1 MTIAPERPSTVPL
14 SPTAPTSAPARPST
28 TPGRPLG
35 APLDRIDG
43 LAKVTG
49 TAPFAGDHDVPD
61 VTYAVL
67 VHAPISRGRIT
78 RIDTTA
84 ATAQPGV
91 VAVLTHLNAPV
102 LTPPPTRLNP
112 MDLSTMGVGSSI
124 PFLNTEE
131 IHVDGQ
137 PVAVVVAETIEAAER
152 AAGLVEAAY
161 ETSLLTA
168 DFQGSQALAK
178 PVRGLPAGPELS
190 GKRGDARAA
199 FAAAPVQVDLIFT
212 TPQQNHNAIEP
223 HTTTAWWEGN
233 RLTVHEGTQNL
244 DWSQKVLARAF
255 AIPAGDVHVVSP
267 FVGGAFGG
275 KSKVWAGT
283 IIACMAARVV
293 RRPVRL
299 ALSREGVYR
308 TVGGRTP
315 TRQRVALGS
324 TADGHLTALIHSSVS
339 RRGRVGG
346 GPEQIVACSLDL
358 YGADT
363 ILAEQ
368 SIVEL
373 DLMSNTAM
381 RAPGETQG
389 TYAVESAIDE
399 LAVTL
404 DLDPVDLRLR
414 NQPGEHRP
422 ISRAS
427 YSHRRLAE
435 TLERGREVFGW
446 ADRPPSG
453 SRDGKDLVGW
463 GVAAAIHPAWE
474 FPANVRLT
482 ADVTGQVRLDCAF
495 HEMGMGSATAISQ
508 VVADLLRIDPVDVV
522 IGYGASHLPT
532 GPGAGGSG
540 QTASVAGSVERAC
553 TALRRKIDAMAVKT
567 GTSAGSPIADVL
579 AAAGQPS
586 LTVQIGADNGPRA
599 MLGQARF
606 IGKLIIDSRRWM
618 KAATGAHYCEIRID
632 ADTGELRVSRWL
644 GVFDIGR
651 VVNPKLAGS
660 QLRGGI
666 VMGIGMALGEETII
680 DPRTGRIMNPSLAEY
695 HVPVHADIPRID
707 ILTLDDPDPTMP
719 LGIVGAGEVGI
730 TGVSAAVANAVRHAT
745 GRRLT
750 DLPMTLDK
758 ILG

>member
-1 MTIAPERPSTVPL
+1 
-14 SPTAPTSAPARPST
+14 
-28 TPGRPLG
+28 
-35 APLDRIDG
+35 
-43 LAKVTG
+43 
-49 TAPFAGDHDVPD
+49 
-61 VTYAVL
+61 
-67 VHAPISRGRIT
+67 
-78 RIDTTA
+78 
-84 ATAQPGV
+84 
-91 VAVLTHLNAPV
+91 
-102 LTPPPTRLNP
+102 
-112 MDLSTMGVGSSI
+112 MGVGSSI
-124 PFLNTEE
+124 PFLNTDEVL
-131 IHVDGQ
+131 VDGQ
-137 PVAVVVAETIEAAER
+137 PVAVVVAETIEAAEH

-161 ETSLLTA
+161 ETSELSA
-168 DFQGSQALAK
+168 DFGAALGSAT
-178 PVRGLPAGPELS
+178 PVKGMPVGPELS
-190 GKRGDARAA
+190 GRRGDARAA
-199 FAAAPVQVDLIFT
+199 LAKAPVTVDLTFT

-233 RLTVHEGTQNL
+233 RLTVQEGTQNL
-244 DWSQKVLARAF
+244 DWSRKVLARAF
-255 AIPAGDVHVVSP
+255 GVPATDVRVVSP

-283 IIACMAARVV
+283 IIACLAARVV

-315 TRQRVALGS
+315 TRQRVALGA
-324 TADGHLTALIHSSVS
+324 TADGHLTALVHTSVS

-358 YGADT
+358 YDADT

-389 TYAVESAIDE
+389 TYAVESAVDE
-399 LAVTL
+399 LAVAL

-414 NQPGEHRP
+414 NQPGERRP
-422 ISRAS
+422 VSRAR

-435 TLERGREVFGW
+435 TLERGRDLFGW
-446 ADRPPSG
+446 ADRPAPG
-453 SRDGKDLVGW
+453 TRDGATLVGW

-482 ADVTGQVRLDCAF
+482 AEVTGQVRLECAF
-495 HEMGMGSATAISQ
+495 HEMGMGSATAVTQ
-508 VVADLLRIDPVDVV
+508 VVADLLGVDPADVA
-522 IGYGASHLPT
+522 IGYGESQLPT
-532 GPGAGGSG
+532 GPGAGGSA
-540 QTASVAGSVERAC
+540 QTASIAGSVEKAC
-553 TALRRKIDAMAVKT
+553 ARLRTRVDALAAKAGRP
-567 GTSAGSPIADVL
+567 AGSPVADVL

-586 LTVQIGADNGPRA
+586 LTVQVGADDGPRA
-599 MLGQARF
+599 MVGQARF
-606 IGKLIIDSRRWM
+606 LGKMLVDSRRW
-618 KAATGAHYCEIRID
+618 KRAATGAHYCEVRID
-632 ADTGELRVSRWL
+632 ADTGELRVTRWL

-651 VVNPKLAGS
+651 VVNPRLASS

-666 VMGIGMALGEETII
+666 VMGLGMALGEETII
-680 DPRTGRIMNPSLAEY
+680 DPRSGRIMNPSLAEY
-695 HVPVHADIPRID
+695 HVPVHADVPRID
-707 ILTLDDPDPTMP
+707 VVTLDDPDPTMP

-750 DLPMTLDK
+750 ELPMTLDT
-758 ILG
+758 IHG